1 MVQSKIESLQ
11 DSVIFV
17 NMLVYA
23 DSGTG
28 KTVFAGSDDRVLF
41 VAPEDSGTLSAKRH
55 GSKADKWPVKNWNDL
70 LEAYEYLYDEIE
82 KNGKLPYDWV
92 VIDSLTEMQYM
103 AMQHILKQVV
113 EENASRDP
121 DVPAIQDW
129 QRYYIIFEK
138 MIRAFN
144 DLGVNMLYTALAR
157 KVEDAEGEDF
167 YTPDIQGKDYLL
179 SQKVASLMTSYGHM
193 KIDLKPQIVDGEET
207 GKKLRVRR
215 IYWEDTGASRGKDR
229 TRTLTP
235 YTDNL
240 TLKSI
245 RNRIEGY
252 ETPVAAKKA
261 PVKKAPA
268 KAAPTVVNDNT
279 EAPAASGSK

>member
-55 GSKADKWPVKNWNDL
+55 GSKADKWPVKSWNDL

-193 KIDLKPQIVDGEET
+193 KIDLKPQMVDGEET

-240 TLKSI
+240 TLKAI
-245 RNRIEGY
+245 RSKIEGY
-252 ETPVAAKKA
+252 ETPVPAKR